1 MRFHGHGTVSPA
13 LSAESRPV
21 VPCSRA
27 EAAKYSGNAVTS
39 CRPGRRTL
47 HVLQQSLQHTRVMS
61 PGTVTATQTLRLHRE
76 TLDVKQHKR
85 IWGLQLKQKSE
96 GCTCPSLL
104 TRLESQLS
112 CPAHPRAVVFQRKGP
127 VAGLAEEGALSQ
139 SLTDCRSHVPAG
151 AGY

>member
-27 EAAKYSGNAVTS
+27 EAAKYSGNEVAS

-61 PGTVTATQTLRLHRE
+61 PGTVTATQNTE
-76 TLDVKQHKR
+76 TAQR
-85 IWGLQLKQKSE
+85 NPGCEATQKNL
-96 GCTCPSLL
+96 GT
-104 TRLESQLS
+104 
-112 CPAHPRAVVFQRKGP
+112 PAETKI
-127 VAGLAEEGALSQ
+127 
-139 SLTDCRSHVPAG
+139 
-151 AGY
+151 